1 MNFTDFCYRR
11 VAGFIS
17 KNDAHDILRGCNSG
31 TFLLRFSET
40 EIGGIS
46 VAYVNTFDGGK
57 KASYYIQSKRVL
69 KGHSWKLRFQTFHE
83 ACVGELFIFKHGQ
96 FPLSSLSEW
105 FIWDIK
111 MHQLW
116 SDFWKGQV
124 FNFGGRDF
132 ICNLSASYIRSN
144 SVEKTYFGIPQNRRI
159 GEFFFWLIRY
169 IPQVKTIQSLTRV

>member
-57 KASYYIQSKRVL
+57 KASYYIQSKWVL
-69 KGHSWKLRFQTFHE
+69 KGHS
-83 ACVGELFIFKHGQ
+83 
-96 FPLSSLSEW
+96 
-105 FIWDIK
+105 
-111 MHQLW
+111 
-116 SDFWKGQV
+116 
-124 FNFGGRDF
+124 
-132 ICNLSASYIRSN
+132 
-144 SVEKTYFGIPQNRRI
+144 
-159 GEFFFWLIRY
+159 
-169 IPQVKTIQSLTRV
+169 

>member
-69 KGHSWKLRFQTFHE
+69 KGQENCGFRHFMKLVWE
-83 ACVGELFIFKHGQ
+83 SCLFLNMVNFL
-96 FPLSSLSEW
+96 LSSLSE
-105 FIWDIK
+105 
-111 MHQLW
+111 
-116 SDFWKGQV
+116 
-124 FNFGGRDF
+124 
-132 ICNLSASYIRSN
+132 
-144 SVEKTYFGIPQNRRI
+144 
-159 GEFFFWLIRY
+159 
-169 IPQVKTIQSLTRV
+169 

>member
-57 KASYYIQSKRVL
+57 KASYYIQSKRE
-69 KGHSWKLRFQTFHE
+69 LRFQTFHE

-96 FPLSSLSEW
+96 FPLSSLSE
-105 FIWDIK
+105 
-111 MHQLW
+111 
-116 SDFWKGQV
+116 
-124 FNFGGRDF
+124 
-132 ICNLSASYIRSN
+132 
-144 SVEKTYFGIPQNRRI
+144 
-159 GEFFFWLIRY
+159 
-169 IPQVKTIQSLTRV
+169 